1 MAESLKQFLGKEA
14 VPIFGWTQGVP
25 VEEQAMQQLK
35 NIASLPFIHKHVAVM
50 PDVHLGKGATIG
62 SVIPTKG
69 AIVPAAVGVDL
80 GCGMMAVR
88 TSIRAEHLPDSLADI
103 RSAIEKAVPHGRTTV
118 GKHYDPS
125 KDRGLWYNT
134 PEINQIRF
142 KALEGGLKAIL
153 EKQNDK
159 LLNRAAAGAEKQL
172 GTLGTGNHFI
182 EVCLDENDDVWVMLH
197 SGSRGIG
204 NRIATHFIEKAQE
217 LVKMWFV
224 HPGSFSFR
232 IGIA

>member
-1 MAESLKQFLGKEA
+1 MIQAFYMDRCHFCPSPESPRVVCRSIQRKVKDFFSFFTCSMSVMAESLKQFFGKEA

-88 TSIRAEHLPDSLADI
+88 TSIRADHLPDSLAEI
-103 RSAIEKAVPHGRTTV
+103 RSAI
-118 GKHYDPS
+118 
-125 KDRGLWYNT
+125 
-134 PEINQIRF
+134 
-142 KALEGGLKAIL
+142 
-153 EKQNDK
+153 
-159 LLNRAAAGAEKQL
+159 
-172 GTLGTGNHFI
+172 
-182 EVCLDENDDVWVMLH
+182 
-197 SGSRGIG
+197 
-204 NRIATHFIEKAQE
+204 
-217 LVKMWFV
+217 
-224 HPGSFSFR
+224 
-232 IGIA
+232 